1 MVYQHDPK
9 LEFYYMTHL
18 DNLNSILKEGILS
31 NREIKK
37 RGLNP
42 KKIAKEDI
50 VKRRIAK
57 GIDDYVNLYI
67 QPRNAM
73 LYKVSRM
80 KGWKIVVLGI
90 SSEVLS
96 QRGIKLSIGNAASDY
111 STILNENEINSLPK
125 FIRDIRRIR
134 YWNVDTETDISKYV
148 KKPEKLTYHYLS
160 IKKFL
165 QSEVLV
171 PKTVSPK
178 YIRTIYVPNIEIKE
192 EVEGIFRKNNHYLET
207 VILPELFFLPRK
219 ESTIYTNIKV
229 IQGDMF
235 ISDCELITISVNTVG
250 VMGKGLA
257 SRFKYMYPDAFVIYQ
272 NLCKYKKIQP
282 GVPQIYKSEKY
293 ERSFLFFP
301 TKRHW
306 KENSKI
312 EMIKKGLNWCV
323 ENFPKHKIKSA
334 AFPALGCGLGNLDW
348 KDVGPLMVKELLK
361 IKNTNIEIFLPAEK
375 DLPDD
380 YFKKEF
386 YINDK
391 ENARRINLELF

>member
-18 DNLNSILKEGILS
+18 DNLKSILEKGILS
-31 NREIKK
+31 NKK
-37 RGLNP
+37 VKEAGLNP

-50 VKRRIAK
+50 VEKRIAK

-73 LYKVSRM
+73 LYQVSRM
-80 KGWKIVVLGI
+80 KGWKIVILGI
-90 SSEVLS
+90 SSEVLK

-111 STILNENEINSLPK
+111 STILDKNEIKSLPT
-125 FIRDIRRIR
+125 FIRDIRQIR

-148 KKPEKLTYHYLS
+148 RRAEKLTYHYLS
-160 IKKFL
+160 MKKFL

-171 PKTVSPK
+171 PETISPK
-178 YIRTIYVPNIEIKE
+178 YIRTIYVPNVEVKK
-192 EVEGIFRKNNHYLET
+192 EVEKIIANNNHHLEV
-207 VILPELFFLPRK
+207 VILPDLFFLPLK
-219 ESTIYTNIKV
+219 ESLIYPNIKV

-272 NLCKYKKIQP
+272 NLCKYQKIRP

-306 KENSKI
+306 KENSRI
-312 EMIKKGLNWCV
+312 EMIEKGLDWCI
-323 ENFPKHKIKSA
+323 ENFPKHKIRSA
-334 AFPALGCGLGNLDW
+334 AFPALGCGLGNLNW
-348 KDVGPLMVKELLK
+348 KDVGPLM
-361 IKNTNIEIFLPAEK
+361 IKKLQRLENTNIEIFLPAEK

-386 YINDK
+386 YINDEK
-391 ENARRINLELF
+391 DIRRINLEIF